1 MQLLFSKLSLQSPI
15 IQDDDDT
22 DSLPKSLL
30 PSPTALQRPATRP
43 DVVLS
48 DKPCL
53 HSSFAEDDDT
63 DLLPS
68 RSSHNPPP
76 ATACSL
82 NHPRMDFIDVLVPYY
97 YEPLRPIHPGST
109 AQPEYLVE
117 RTESYREK
125 GPSPGPSHL
134 RSSGGANRVP
144 RMPSDGLRSLRNSIN
159 RLRVWVWRT

>member
-1 MQLLFSKLSLQSPI
+1 MQLLFSKLSLHSPI
-15 IQDDDDT
+15 AEDDDDS

-30 PSPTALQRPATRP
+30 HSPTARQCPLTRP

-48 DKPCL
+48 GEPCL
-53 HSSFAEDDDT
+53 HSPFAEDDVM

-82 NHPRMDFIDVLVPYY
+82 NHPRMDFINVLVPYD

-134 RSSGGANRVP
+134 RSSEGASRVP
-144 RMPSDGLRSLRNSIN
+144 RIPNDGLRSLPNSIN
-159 RLRVWVWRT
+159 RLRVWGWRT